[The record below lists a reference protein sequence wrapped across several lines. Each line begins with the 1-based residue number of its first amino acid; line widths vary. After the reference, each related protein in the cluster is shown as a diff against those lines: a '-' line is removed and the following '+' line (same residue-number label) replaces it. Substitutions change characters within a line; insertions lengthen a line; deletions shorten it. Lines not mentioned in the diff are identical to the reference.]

1 MFNLSGGDWIV
12 EALKL
17 LAGNK
22 ILRRMYY
29 AALVVMV
36 VYSLAGSSVLSELIR
51 VMVR

>member
-1 MFNLSGGDWIV
+1 MNFSGGEWIV

-29 AALVVMV
+29 AALVVVV